1 MADFS
6 NGVHDRHGVDFE
18 FHRLSGWP
26 RPRVL
31 ILTSREM
38 NPALQTLVAL
48 VLVALA
54 VVGLIGR
61 ALAKKKSL
69 GCGGGC
75 GCSSRAIKT
84 KARG

>member
-1 MADFS
+1 
-6 NGVHDRHGVDFE
+6 
-18 FHRLSGWP
+18 
-26 RPRVL
+26 
-31 ILTSREM
+31 M

-69 GCGGGC
+69 GCGGDC